1 MDEIRIRELPQKD
14 NSISLSDLVILEDSD
29 GTKTVEATAFKSL
42 VQQSIFYDNIEA
54 MKSATLKEGDIVKT
68 LGYWEKGDGGGA
80 YYQIVYAP
88 TDLDDGINVHYLH
101 TSDTLRAHY
110 IMGEYALNSMQ
121 FGTRGNGVNDDYS
134 KLQKAINEGSR
145 VTFVKR
151 TYRITGSL
159 EVPSDTIIDLNGATI
174 LCNSTAA
181 FTIGLDKEAKNIVIK
196 NGRIIA
202 LNGIEVHSYASEV
215 DIHDCIITGGPNLAM
230 STGILISGATHV
242 KVSNNKIGCADY
254 ETRYGIMLS
263 NGPRNSDG
271 GGSYESLTDSD
282 VAVQRSDMG
291 AGTSNQNIQITN
303 NDIYASIAGIS
314 ASGAYTD
321 KNISV
326 DNAVIEGYGD
336 RTGKD
341 IYGVL
346 LSSNVNGFAAHSI
359 KVKNTNC
366 AICVTGITSS
376 ISSFNDILVDDS
388 DLMYN
393 LASMDSTVYIGP
405 MQKFNG
411 NYSGTAYVFDR
422 VTSKMVLQGEID
434 ATVGGSIKG
443 YYKTSLTGETFDTAN
458 PVGKKKISVTS
469 IGALNK
475 ADNTNAIPPF
485 KNVSLNLEFSGSV
498 NTLTFPSLSGQ
509 VVALYSDAASCKLVP
524 STSIKTDGEITL
536 SRYEP
541 VLLRNTSGI
550 WYMVQFGGSGDS
562 SGSGTGG
569 LAGSESLVI
578 KTNGNLM
585 AEYNGSARRE
595 IDLTPNAIGAAGI
608 AHTHTANEISGIPTV
623 PTSMKNPF
631 NLVIRVNGGVTEGTD
646 QFTYDGSKTVEANII
661 ASSGGGGGIDPSVL
675 EKYGLKNNFVGTG
688 SFSVN
693 RAISTQV
700 GTNSVALGTS
710 NRATGDSSI
719 AIGYNNTSNG
729 KGSVAAGSGCT
740 ASADATHAEGV
751 GTNASGVAAHAEGN
765 GTAAANNGAHAEGE
779 GTIAM
784 GANQHVEGR
793 YNVQD
798 NDGRYIHIAGA
809 GSNASNRKNVYTLDW
824 NGNAVYAGTVSVATP
839 TSNAHAATKQYVD
852 AQHQALSAI
861 VNDNKDKID
870 NLITGL
876 GANLLAAGGTVTDW
890 DEVYQ
895 NGFVIATGRASNGPE
910 TVEYT
915 DILAGICISQV
926 NRAGDDADTALIIAI
941 PISRN
946 IADSE
951 DENENVTLQAY
962 IRQKND
968 GQWDPWY
975 LMNIAT
981 GKQDHNISGD
991 PSDSNS

>member
-14 NSISLSDLVILEDSD
+14 NSISLSDLVILEDAD

-42 VQQSIFYDNIEA
+42 VQQSIFYDNVEA

-80 YYQIVYAP
+80 YYEIVYAP
-88 TDLDDGINVHYLH
+88 TDLDDGIHVHYLH

-134 KLQKAINEGSR
+134 KLQKAINEGSK

-181 FTIGLDKEAKNIVIK
+181 FTIGLDKEAKNVVIK

-230 STGILISGATHV
+230 STGILISGANHV

-254 ETRYGIMLS
+254 ETRYGIFLS
-263 NGPRNSDG
+263 NGPRKSNGVSNQ
-271 GGSYESLTDSD
+271 SLSGNNGI
-282 VAVQRSDMG
+282 AVQTQDLG

-314 ASGAYTD
+314 ASGAYID
-321 KNISV
+321 KNISI
-326 DNAVIEGYGD
+326 DGAVIEGYGD

-341 IYGVL
+341 IYGIL
-346 LSSNVNGFAAHSI
+346 LSSNVDGFAARSI

-376 ISSFNDILVDDS
+376 ISSFNDVLVDDS
-388 DLMYN
+388 DIMYN

-411 NYSGTAYVFDR
+411 NSSGTAYVFDR

-434 ATVGGSIKG
+434 ATVGGGIKG
-443 YYKTSLTGETFDTAN
+443 YYKTSLAGETFDIAN

-475 ADNTNAIPPF
+475 ADNTNIIPPF

-498 NTLTFPSLSGQ
+498 NTLAFPSLTGQ
-509 VVALYSDAASCKLVP
+509 VVALYSDAANCKLVP
-524 STSIKTDGEITL
+524 SSTIKTDAEITL

-562 SGSGTGG
+562 SGSGGGGSITGG
-569 LAGSESLVI
+569 EPLVI
-578 KTNGNLM
+578 RTNGNL
-585 AEYNGSARRE
+585 AAQYDGSARRE
-595 IDLTPNAIGAAGI
+595 VDITADAIGAA
-608 AHTHTANEISGIPTV
+608 AKSHKHTISDVSGIPTV
-623 PTSMKNPF
+623 PTSLKNPF
-631 NLVIRVNGGVTEGTD
+631 NLVIRVNGGVTEGTN
-646 QFTYDGSKTVEANII
+646 QFTYDGSKTVEANIV
-661 ASSGGGGGIDPSVL
+661 ATGGGGGVDPSVL
-675 EKYGLKNNFVGTG
+675 EKYGLKENFVGTG

-693 RAISTQV
+693 RATATEV
-700 GTNSVALGTS
+700 GKNSVTFGTS

-719 AIGYNNTSNG
+719 AIGYNNTANG
-729 KGSVAAGSGCT
+729 KGAVAAGYGCT
-740 ASADATHAEGV
+740 ASADSTHAEGV

-798 NDGRYIHIAGA
+798 TNGKYLHIAGA
-809 GSNASNRKNVYTLDW
+809 GSNSSNRKNVYTLDW
-824 NGNAVYAGTVSVATP
+824 TGNAVYAGTVSVATP
-839 TSNAHAATKQYVD
+839 TANAHATTKQYVD
-852 AQHQALSAI
+852 SQYQTVSKLA
-861 VNDNKDKID
+861 NENKDKIAD
-870 NLITGL
+870 LITSL
-876 GANLLAAGGTVTDW
+876 GSNLLAAGGTVTDW
-890 DEVYQ
+890 DEVFQ

-926 NRAGDDADTALIIAI
+926 NKAGDDADTAMVIAI
-941 PISRN
+941 PISRSLM
-946 IADSE
+946 DGE
-951 DENENVTLQAY
+951 DESGVTTLQAY
-962 IRQKND
+962 VRQKND
-968 GQWDPWY
+968 GQWDNWY
-975 LMNIAT
+975 LMAIGT
-981 GKQDHNISGD
+981 GKADHKLNE
-991 PSDSNS
+991 NA

>member
-230 STGILISGATHV
+230 STGILIAGANHV

-263 NGPRNSDG
+263 NGPRNSG
-271 GGSYESLTDSD
+271 IEETSLTDND
-282 VAVQRSDMG
+282 VAVQRADMG
-291 AGTSNQNIQITN
+291 PGTSNQNIQITN

-321 KNISV
+321 KNISI

-346 LSSNVNGFAAHSI
+346 LSSNVDGFAAHSI

-411 NYSGTAYVFDR
+411 NSAGTAYVFDR

-434 ATVGGSIKG
+434 TTIGGGIKG

-458 PVGKKKISVTS
+458 PVGKKKISITS

-475 ADNTNAIPPF
+475 ADNTNTIPPF

-498 NTLTFPSLSGQ
+498 STLTFPSLSGQ
-509 VVALYSDAASCKLVP
+509 VVALYSDAANCKLVP
-524 STSIKTDGEITL
+524 STTIKTDGEITL

-569 LAGSESLVI
+569 LSGSEPLVI
-578 KTNGNLM
+578 RTNGNL
-585 AEYNGSARRE
+585 AAQYDGAARRE
-595 IDLTPNAIGAAGI
+595 IDITADAVGAATKS
-608 AHTHTANEISGIPTV
+608 HTHTANEISGIPTV
-623 PTSMKNPF
+623 PIAMKNPF
-631 NLVIRVNGGVTEGTD
+631 NLVIRVNGGATEGTD
-646 QFTYDGSKTVEANII
+646 QFTYDGSKTVEANIV
-661 ASSGGGGGIDPSVL
+661 ATGSGGGVDPSVL
-675 EKYGLKNNFVGTG
+675 DKYGLKENFVGSG
-688 SFSVN
+688 SFSIN
-693 RAISTQV
+693 RATATQV
-700 GTNSVALGTS
+700 GNNSATLGTS

-798 NDGRYIHIAGA
+798 NNGAYLHIAGA

-824 NGNAVYAGTVSVATP
+824 YGNAVYTGTVSVATP
-839 TSNAHAATKQYVD
+839 TANAHATTKQYVD
-852 AQHQALSAI
+852 AQHQTLSKLA
-861 VNDNKDKID
+861 NDNKDKID
-870 NLITGL
+870 NLITSL
-876 GANLLAAGGTVTDW
+876 GTNLLAAAGKVTDW
-890 DEVYQ
+890 NDVYQ
-895 NGFVIATGRASNGPE
+895 NGFVIAAGTASNGPE
-910 TVEYT
+910 TVSELE
-915 DILAGICISQV
+915 ILAGICISELNKAQTAANNAMIFAV
-926 NRAGDDADTALIIAI
+926 PLTRILQNGEDDDGNTSLTIYVRQMADGDWDEGWYTITLGAKADHAI
-941 PISRN
+941 SPL
-946 IADSE
+946 
-951 DENENVTLQAY
+951 V
-962 IRQKND
+962 
-968 GQWDPWY
+968 
-975 LMNIAT
+975 
-981 GKQDHNISGD
+981 
-991 PSDSNS
+991 